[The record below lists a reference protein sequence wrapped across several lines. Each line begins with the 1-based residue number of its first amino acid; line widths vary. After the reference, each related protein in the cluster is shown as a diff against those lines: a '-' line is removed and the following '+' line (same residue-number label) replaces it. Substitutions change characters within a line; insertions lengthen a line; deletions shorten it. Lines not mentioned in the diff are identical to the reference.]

1 MNTFNRKSLYAALAG
16 LGALSGMGAAE
27 AVNLAPEGL
36 GQALIYPYYTVR
48 NGANGFAYNTLLS
61 VVNTTASAKAV
72 KVRFLEG
79 KNSKEVL
86 DFNLFL
92 SKFDVWT
99 ATVVATATGAAVT
112 SGDNSCILPTQLP
125 AAGQPFVNFA
135 YSSDGADSSLDR
147 TREGYVEILEMAT
160 FNDTST
166 TALIVTHKSNGVPGQ
181 GTFTCADN
189 SDLQAARDA
198 QTPQGGLFGGVT
210 YINVFDGSAY
220 SQDATALDHV
230 FDSAVYNN
238 AGDIGPT
245 FNDASPPISVV
256 IANGQA
262 VVTDWTITTR
272 PIDAVSAVLM
282 HNTVMNEYGT
292 DPGLLAN
299 TDWVVT
305 MPTKN
310 QYVKVGTGTA
320 LPPFQRNF
328 NGTKGACDDISID
341 FWDREEK
348 KNSTPGGFSPPQPGV
363 TASLC
368 WEANVVTFKSAG
380 VFGSTNAN
388 FLDVNAKGFINGWAR
403 LTFIYTNAKLIGG
416 NTTVV
421 NLVNGVSTFS
431 SPSATYAGLPVV
443 GFAAQAYNNNVIVVN
458 GKNVQSTYGADF
470 AHRFSTSITTLV
482 P

>member
-48 NGANGFAYNTLLS
+48 NGAQGFAYNTLLS

-92 SKFDVWT
+92 SHHDVWT
-99 ATVVATATGAAVT
+99 AVVKPTPNGAGVA
-112 SGDNSCILPTQLP
+112 SDDQSCILPQQLP
-125 AAGQPFVNFA
+125 PTSAVVPQPFVNFA

-160 FNDTST
+160 FFDNST
-166 TALIVTHKSNGVPGQ
+166 TTFLVTHGANQ
-181 GTFTCADN
+181 DCAAN
-189 SDLQAARDA
+189 SDAQAAIDA
-198 QTPQGGLFGGVT
+198 ANANFVTGGLFGGLT
-210 YINVFDGSAY
+210 LINVFDGSAY
-220 SQDATALDHV
+220 SQDATALDNV
-230 FDSAVYNN
+230 FDGQVYNN

-245 FNDASPPISVV
+245 LNDVSPSVSVV
-256 IANGQA
+256 IANGA
-262 VVTDWTITTR
+262 AWVTDWSVTTR

-282 HNTVMNEYGT
+282 HNAVMNEYVT
-292 DPGLLAN
+292 DPTLEAN

-310 QYVKVGTGTA
+310 QYVKSGTGTA
-320 LPPFQRNF
+320 IPPFQRNF
-328 NGTKGACDDISID
+328 NGTKGACDDITID

-348 KNSTPGGFSPPQPGV
+348 KNSSPGGFSPPQPGV
-363 TASLC
+363 TAALC
-368 WEANVVTFKSAG
+368 WEANVITFKSAG
-380 VFGSTNAN
+380 VLGSTNSN
-388 FLDVNAKGFINGWAR
+388 FLDVNSKGFINGWAR
-403 LTFIYTNAKLIGG
+403 LSFIYTNAKLIGG
-416 NTTVV
+416 NTAEIG
-421 NLVNGVSTFS
+421 LVNGVNFGTSGPSSTYS
-431 SPSATYAGLPVV
+431 GLPVV
-443 GFAAQAYNNNVIVVN
+443 GFAVVSYNNNVIVVN

-470 AHRFSTSITTLV
+470 AHRTTTAIEF
-482 P
+482 

>member
-1 MNTFNRKSLYAALAG
+1 LYAALAG

-92 SKFDVWT
+92 SKKDVWVASVF
-99 ATVVATATGAAVT
+99 ATSDGAAV
-112 SGDNSCILPTQLP
+112 SSPDNSCILPTQLP
-125 AAGQPFVNFA
+125 AGGQPFVNFA
-135 YSSDGADSSLDR
+135 YAGSDPALGDQSLDR

-160 FNDTST
+160 FPDNST

-181 GTFTCADN
+181 FDFTCADN
-189 SDLQAARDA
+189 SDAQASIDA
-198 QTPQGGLFGGVT
+198 QTPTGGLFGGLT
-210 YINVFDGSAY
+210 LINVFDGSAY
-220 SQDATALDHV
+220 SQNATALDNV
-230 FDSAVYNN
+230 FDGPVYFN
-238 AGDIGPT
+238 AGRVQPT
-245 FNDASPPISVV
+245 FNDVSPAISVV
-256 IANGQA
+256 IANGA
-262 VVTDWTITTR
+262 AFVTDWGASPR

-282 HNTVMNEYGT
+282 HNAVMNEYAT
-292 DPGLLAN
+292 EPSLQAN

-310 QYVKVGTGTA
+310 AYVSVGTGSA
-320 LPPFQRNF
+320 IPPFQRNF
-328 NGTKGACDDISID
+328 NGTKGACDDILID

-368 WEANVVTFKSAG
+368 WEANVINFKSAS
-380 VFGSTNAN
+380 VLGSTNN
-388 FLDVNAKGFINGWAR
+388 RFLDVNTAGFINGWAQ
-403 LTFIYTNAKLIGG
+403 LTFIYANSVLIGG
-416 NTTVV
+416 DTFVV
-421 NLVNGVSTFS
+421 GLQNGINFAGSAA
-431 SPSATYAGLPVV
+431 SATYHGLPVV
-443 GFAAQAYNNNVIVVN
+443 GFAVQSYNNNVIVVG

-470 AHRFSTSITTLV
+470 AHKTSTFITAPLF
-482 P
+482 

>member
-61 VVNTTASAKAV
+61 VVNTTLSAKAV

-92 SKFDVWT
+92 SKNDVW
-99 ATVVATATGAAVT
+99 VATIFATSNGAAV
-112 SGDNSCILPTQLP
+112 SSPDNSCILPSQLP

-160 FNDTST
+160 FPDNST
-166 TALIVTHKSNGVPGQ
+166 TQLIVTHKSNGVPGQ
-181 GTFTCADN
+181 GNFTCADN
-189 SDLQAARDA
+189 SDTQAKNDA
-198 QTPQGGLFGGVT
+198 TSPNGGLFGGLT
-210 YINVFDGSAY
+210 LINVFDGSAY

-230 FDSAVYNN
+230 FDQGEVYNN

-245 FNDASPPISVV
+245 LNDVAPPVSVV
-256 IANGQA
+256 VANGEA
-262 VVTDWTITTR
+262 VATLWTNPKR
-272 PIDAVSAVLM
+272 AVDAVSAVLM
-282 HNTVMNEYGT
+282 HDSVMNEYIT
-292 DPGLLAN
+292 DPGTQSN

-310 QYVKVGTGTA
+310 QYVNVGTGSA
-320 LPPFQRNF
+320 NPPFQRNF
-328 NGTKGACDDISID
+328 NGTKGACDDIQID

-368 WEANVVTFKSAG
+368 WEANVITFKSAG
-380 VFGSTNAN
+380 VLGSTNSN
-388 FLDVNAKGFINGWAR
+388 FLDVNSKGFINGWAQ
-403 LTFIYTNAKLIGG
+403 LTFIYTNALLIGG
-416 NTTVV
+416 PTNAVGV
-421 NLVNGVSTFS
+421 QNGVGTPFS
-431 SPSATYAGLPVV
+431 AASATYAGLPVV
-443 GFAAQAYNNNVIVVN
+443 GFAVQSYNNNVIVVN

-470 AHRFSTSITTLV
+470 AQRTSTSIFI

>member
-48 NGANGFAYNTLLS
+48 NGAQGFAYNTLLS

-92 SKFDVWT
+92 SHHDVWV
-99 ATVVATATGAAVT
+99 ASVNATATGAAVT
-112 SGDNSCILPTQLP
+112 SPDQSCILPTQLP

-135 YSSDGADSSLDR
+135 YNGDGADSSLDR

-160 FNDTST
+160 FFDNST
-166 TALIVTHKSNGVPGQ
+166 TAILITHGSTQ
-181 GTFTCADN
+181 DCASN
-189 SDLQAARDA
+189 SDSQASLDA
-198 QTPQGGLFGGVT
+198 SRSNVVTGGLFGGLT
-210 YINVFDGSAY
+210 LINVFDGSAY

-230 FDSAVYNN
+230 FDTGNVYNN
-238 AGDIGPT
+238 AGDVGPT
-245 FNDASPPISVV
+245 LNDVDPPVSVV
-256 IANGQA
+256 VANGEA
-262 VVTDWTITTR
+262 VATNWSITAR

-282 HNTVMNEYGT
+282 HNTVMNEYVT
-292 DPGLLAN
+292 DPATQSN

-310 QYVKVGTGTA
+310 QYVKVGTGSAT
-320 LPPFQRNF
+320 PPFQRNF
-328 NGTKGACDDISID
+328 NGTKGACDDILID

-363 TASLC
+363 TAALC
-368 WEANVVTFKSAG
+368 WEANVITFMSHG
-380 VFGSTNAN
+380 VLGSTNAN
-388 FLDVNAKGFINGWAR
+388 FLDVNSKGFVNGWAR

-416 NTTVV
+416 TTTVV
-421 NLVNGVSTFS
+421 GLTNGVNGFFST
-431 SPSATYAGLPVV
+431 PSATYAGLPVV
-443 GFAAQAYNNNVIVVN
+443 GFAVVSYNNNVIVVN
-458 GKNVQSTYGADF
+458 GKNIQSTYGADF
-470 AHRFSTSITTLV
+470 AQRTSTLITFD
-482 P
+482 